1 MTSVLKLI
9 LIFFL
14 FCNSSFA
21 RIIEEI
27 IEVPVSVSNSNFT
40 NNPKFEQKITVT
52 IWRDEAI
59 KKAPYL
65 LFSHGRA
72 GTDQERGKFGR
83 SSEKKNSEYFVS
95 KGFAVIL
102 PTRIGYG
109 VSGGPDA
116 DYSGACGNKNY
127 LEARKV
133 AIDQSKQVLNH
144 VFDFSY
150 IDRTKGIVVGQSV
163 GGFTTIGL
171 SAENI
176 PGLKGAINF
185 AGGDGGDPIK
195 SAEKP
200 CGDYLIKDTF
210 AKYGASNKVLTL
222 WLYSVNDKFWGEQLP
237 KDWFAAFQKA
247 GGKGQF
253 ISLPAYKEDGH
264 SIFRG
269 DLNAW
274 KNDFEKFIKEIGF

>member
-1 MTSVLKLI
+1 VFLKLI
-9 LIFFL
+9 LILFL

-52 IWRDEAI
+52 IWRDDAI

-72 GTDQERGKFGR
+72 STDQERGKFGR
-83 SSEKKNSEYFVS
+83 SSEKRNSEYFVS
-95 KGFAVIL
+95 KGFTVIL

-176 PGLKGAINF
+176 SGLKGAINF

-210 AKYGASNKVLTL
+210 AKYGASNKVPTL

>member
-1 MTSVLKLI
+1 MFLKLI
-9 LIFFL
+9 LILFL

-52 IWRDEAI
+52 IWRDDAI

-83 SSEKKNSEYFVS
+83 SSEKRNSEYFVS

-127 LEARKV
+127 LEARKA

-176 PGLKGAINF
+176 SGLKGAINF

-195 SAEKP
+195 SPERP
-200 CGDYLIKDTF
+200 CGDYVIKDTF
-210 AKYGASNKVLTL
+210 AKYGASNKIPTL

>member
-1 MTSVLKLI
+1 MILRLI

-40 NNPKFEQKITVT
+40 NSPKFEQKITVT
-52 IWRDEAI
+52 IWRDDAI

-72 GTDQERGKFGR
+72 GTDQERAKFGR
-83 SSEKKNSEYFVS
+83 SSEKRNSEYFVS

-127 LEARKV
+127 LEAIKV
-133 AIDQSKQVLNH
+133 AVDQSKQVLNH
-144 VFDFSY
+144 VLDFSY
-150 IDRTKGIVVGQSV
+150 IDKSKGIVVGQSV

-171 SAENI
+171 SVENI

-185 AGGDGGDPIK
+185 AGGNGGDPIK
-195 SAEKP
+195 SPERP
-200 CGDYLIKDTF
+200 CGDYVIKDTF
-210 AKYGASNKVLTL
+210 AKYGASNKVPTL
-222 WLYSVNDKFWGEQLP
+222 WLYSVNDKYWGEQLP

-269 DLNAW
+269 NPNAW

>member
-1 MTSVLKLI
+1 MTSILKLI
-9 LIFFL
+9 LILFL

-52 IWRDEAI
+52 IWRDDAI

-83 SSEKKNSEYFVS
+83 SSEKRNSEYFVS
-95 KGFAVIL
+95 KGFTVIL

-176 PGLKGAINF
+176 SGLKGAINF

-210 AKYGASNKVLTL
+210 AKYGASNKVPTL
-222 WLYSVNDKFWGEQLP
+222 WLYSLNDKFWGEQLP

>member
-1 MTSVLKLI
+1 VFLKLI
-9 LIFFL
+9 LILFL

-52 IWRDEAI
+52 IWRDDAI

-83 SSEKKNSEYFVS
+83 SSEKRNSEYFVS
-95 KGFAVIL
+95 KGFTVIL

-116 DYSGACGNKNY
+116 DYSGTCGNKNY
-127 LEARKV
+127 LEARKA

-150 IDRTKGIVVGQSV
+150 IDKTKGIVVGQSV

-176 PGLKGAINF
+176 PGLKGAVNF

-210 AKYGASNKVLTL
+210 AKYGASNKVPTL

>member
-1 MTSVLKLI
+1 VFLKLI
-9 LIFFL
+9 LILFL

-27 IEVPVSVSNSNFT
+27 IEVPVSVSNSNFS

-52 IWRDEAI
+52 IWRDDSV
-59 KKAPYL
+59 KKSPYL

-83 SSEKKNSEYFVS
+83 SSEKRNSEYFVS
-95 KGFAVIL
+95 KGFTVIL

-176 PGLKGAINF
+176 SGLKGAINF

-210 AKYGASNKVLTL
+210 AKYGASNKVPTL

>member
-1 MTSVLKLI
+1 MFLKLI
-9 LIFFL
+9 LILFL

-52 IWRDEAI
+52 IWRDDAI

-83 SSEKKNSEYFVS
+83 SSEKRNSEYFVS
-95 KGFAVIL
+95 KGFTVIL

-127 LEARKV
+127 LEARK
-133 AIDQSKQVLNH
+133 AGIDQSKQVLNH

-176 PGLKGAINF
+176 SGLKGAINF

-210 AKYGASNKVLTL
+210 AKYGASNKVPTL

>member
-1 MTSVLKLI
+1 VFLKLI
-9 LIFFL
+9 LILFL

-52 IWRDEAI
+52 IWRDDAI

-83 SSEKKNSEYFVS
+83 SSEKRNSEYFVS
-95 KGFAVIL
+95 KGFTVIL

-127 LEARKV
+127 LEARKA

-176 PGLKGAINF
+176 SGLKGAINF

-210 AKYGASNKVLTL
+210 AKYGASNKVPTL

-247 GGKGQF
+247 GGTGQF

>member
-1 MTSVLKLI
+1 MFLKLI
-9 LIFFL
+9 LILFL

-52 IWRDEAI
+52 IWRDDAI

-83 SSEKKNSEYFVS
+83 SSEKRNSEYFVS
-95 KGFAVIL
+95 KGFTVIL

-133 AIDQSKQVLNH
+133 TIDQSKQVLNH

-176 PGLKGAINF
+176 SGLKGAINF

-210 AKYGASNKVLTL
+210 AKYGASNKVPTL

>member
-1 MTSVLKLI
+1 VFLKLI
-9 LIFFL
+9 LILFL

-52 IWRDEAI
+52 IWRDDAI
-59 KKAPYL
+59 KKTPYL

-83 SSEKKNSEYFVS
+83 SSEKRNSEYFVS
-95 KGFAVIL
+95 KGFTVIL

-150 IDRTKGIVVGQSV
+150 IDKTKGIVVGQSV

-176 PGLKGAINF
+176 SGLKGAINF

-210 AKYGASNKVLTL
+210 AKYGASNKVPTL

>member
-1 MTSVLKLI
+1 VFLKLI
-9 LIFFL
+9 LILFL
-14 FCNSSFA
+14 YCNSSFA
-21 RIIEEI
+21 KIIEEI
-27 IEVPVSVSNSNFT
+27 IEVPVSVSNSNFI

-52 IWRDEAI
+52 IWRDDSV
-59 KKAPYL
+59 KKSPYL

-83 SSEKKNSEYFVS
+83 SSEKRNSEYFVS
-95 KGFAVIL
+95 KGFTVIL

-176 PGLKGAINF
+176 SGLKGAINF

-210 AKYGASNKVLTL
+210 AKYGASNKVPTL

-253 ISLPAYKEDGH
+253 ISLPAYKDDGH

-274 KNDFEKFIKEIGF
+274 KSDFEKFIKEIGF

>member
-1 MTSVLKLI
+1 MFLKLI
-9 LIFFL
+9 LILFL

-52 IWRDEAI
+52 IWRDDAI

-83 SSEKKNSEYFVS
+83 SSEKRNSEYFVS
-95 KGFAVIL
+95 KGFTVIL

-210 AKYGASNKVLTL
+210 AKYGASNKVPTL

-253 ISLPAYKEDGH
+253 VSLPAYKEDGH

>member
-1 MTSVLKLI
+1 MILRLI

-14 FCNSSFA
+14 LCNSSFA

-27 IEVPVSVSNSNFT
+27 IEVPVSASNSNFT
-40 NNPKFEQKITVT
+40 NSPKFEQKITVT
-52 IWRDEAI
+52 IWRDDAI

-72 GTDQERGKFGR
+72 GTDQERAKFGR
-83 SSEKKNSEYFVS
+83 SSEKRNSEYFVS

-127 LEARKV
+127 LEAIKV
-133 AIDQSKQVLNH
+133 AVDQSKQVLNH
-144 VFDFSY
+144 VLDFSY
-150 IDRTKGIVVGQSV
+150 IDKSKGIVVGQSV

-185 AGGDGGDPIK
+185 AGGNGGDPIK
-195 SAEKP
+195 SPERP
-200 CGDYLIKDTF
+200 CGDYVIKDTF
-210 AKYGASNKVLTL
+210 AKYGASNKVPTL
-222 WLYSVNDKFWGEQLP
+222 WLYSVNDKYWGEQLP

-253 ISLPAYKEDGH
+253 ISLPAFKEDGH

>member
-1 MTSVLKLI
+1 MFLKLI
-9 LIFFL
+9 LILFL

-52 IWRDEAI
+52 IWRDDAI

-83 SSEKKNSEYFVS
+83 SSEKRNSEYFVS
-95 KGFAVIL
+95 KGFTVIL

-176 PGLKGAINF
+176 SGLKGAINF

-210 AKYGASNKVLTL
+210 AKYGTSNKVPTL

>member
-1 MTSVLKLI
+1 MFLKLI
-9 LIFFL
+9 LILFL

-52 IWRDEAI
+52 IWRDDAI

-83 SSEKKNSEYFVS
+83 SSEKRNSEYFVS
-95 KGFAVIL
+95 KGFTVIL

-127 LEARKV
+127 LEARK
-133 AIDQSKQVLNH
+133 AGIDQSKQVLNH

-176 PGLKGAINF
+176 SGLKGAINF

-210 AKYGASNKVLTL
+210 AKYGASNKVPTL

-269 DLNAW
+269 DLSAW

>member
-1 MTSVLKLI
+1 MILKLI
-9 LIFFL
+9 LILFL

-52 IWRDEAI
+52 IWRDDVI

-65 LFSHGRA
+65 LFSHGR
-72 GTDQERGKFGR
+72 GTDQERASFGR

-95 KGFAVIL
+95 KGFTVIL

-127 LEARKV
+127 LEGRKV

-150 IDRTKGIVVGQSV
+150 IDKSKGIVVGQSV

-200 CGDYLIKDTF
+200 CGEYLIKDTF
-210 AKYGASNKVLTL
+210 AKYGASNKIPTL

-253 ISLPAYKEDGH
+253 VSLPAYKENGH

>member
-1 MTSVLKLI
+1 MFLKLI
-9 LIFFL
+9 LILFL

-40 NNPKFEQKITVT
+40 NSPKFEQKITVT
-52 IWRDEAI
+52 IWRDDAI

-83 SSEKKNSEYFVS
+83 SSEKRNSEYFVS
-95 KGFAVIL
+95 KGFTVIL

-144 VFDFSY
+144 VFDFTY

-176 PGLKGAINF
+176 SGLKGAINF

-210 AKYGASNKVLTL
+210 AKYGASNKVPTL

-237 KDWFAAFQKA
+237 KDWFEAFQKA

-274 KNDFEKFIKEIGF
+274 KNDFEKFIKEIVF

>member
-1 MTSVLKLI
+1 MFLKLI
-9 LIFFL
+9 LILFL

-52 IWRDEAI
+52 IWRDDAV

-83 SSEKKNSEYFVS
+83 SSEKRNSEYFVS
-95 KGFAVIL
+95 KGFTVIL

-127 LEARKV
+127 LEARKA

-176 PGLKGAINF
+176 SGLKGAINF

-210 AKYGASNKVLTL
+210 TKYGALNKVPTL

-253 ISLPAYKEDGH
+253 IILPAYKEDGH

-274 KNDFEKFIKEIGF
+274 KNDFEKFIKQIGF

>member
-1 MTSVLKLI
+1 MFLKLI
-9 LIFFL
+9 LILFL

-52 IWRDEAI
+52 IWRDDAI

-83 SSEKKNSEYFVS
+83 SSEKRNSEYFVS
-95 KGFAVIL
+95 KGFTVIL

-109 VSGGPDA
+109 VSGGSDA

-210 AKYGASNKVLTL
+210 AKYGASNKVPTL

>member
-1 MTSVLKLI
+1 MFLKLI
-9 LIFFL
+9 LILFL

-52 IWRDEAI
+52 IWRDDAI

-83 SSEKKNSEYFVS
+83 SSEKRNSEYFVS
-95 KGFAVIL
+95 KGFTVIL

-150 IDRTKGIVVGQSV
+150 IDKTKGIVVGQSV
-163 GGFTTIGL
+163 GGFATIGL

-176 PGLKGAINF
+176 SGLKGAINF

-210 AKYGASNKVLTL
+210 AKYGASNKVPTL

>member
-1 MTSVLKLI
+1 MILKFV

-27 IEVPVSVSNSNFT
+27 IKVPVSVTNST
-40 NNPKFEQKITVT
+40 YANNPKFEQEITVT
-52 IWRDEAI
+52 IWRDDAI

-65 LFSHGRA
+65 LFNHGRA
-72 GTDQERGKFGR
+72 GTDQERANFGR
-83 SSEKKNSEYFVS
+83 SSYKNISEYYIS
-95 KGFAVIL
+95 KGFVVIL

-116 DYSGACGNKNY
+116 ESPGGFCQNHNY
-127 LEARKV
+127 TEMIKV
-133 AIDQSKQVLNH
+133 AVDQSKQVLNH

-150 IDRTKGIVVGQSV
+150 IDRSKGIVVGASV
-163 GGFTTIGL
+163 GGFTSMGL

-185 AGGDGGDPIK
+185 SGGSGGDPVK
-195 SAEKP
+195 KP
-200 CGDYLIKDTF
+200 GNPCNEFAVKETF
-210 AKYGASNKVLTL
+210 AKYGAGNKAPTL

-237 KDWFAAFQKA
+237 KDWFEAFQKA

-253 ISLPAYKEDGH
+253 ISLPAFKDDGH
-264 SIFRG
+264 LIYVGNR
-269 DLNAW
+269 NAW

>member
-1 MTSVLKLI
+1 MILKLI
-9 LIFFL
+9 LILFL

-27 IEVPVSVSNSNFT
+27 IKVPVSATNSIYA
-40 NNPKFEQKITVT
+40 NNPKFEQEITVT
-52 IWRDEAI
+52 IWRDDSI

-72 GTDQERGKFGR
+72 GTDQERASFGR
-83 SSEKKNSEYFVS
+83 SSYKNISEYYIS
-95 KGFAVIL
+95 KGFVVIL

-116 DYSGACGNKNY
+116 ESPGRSCQNHNY
-127 LEARKV
+127 TEMIKV
-133 AIDQSKQVLNH
+133 AVDQSKQVLNH

-150 IDRTKGIVVGQSV
+150 IDRSKGIVVGVSV
-163 GGFTTIGL
+163 GGFTSMGL

-185 AGGDGGDPIK
+185 SGGSGGDPVK
-195 SAEKP
+195 KP
-200 CGDYLIKDTF
+200 GNPCNEFAVKETF
-210 AKYGASNKVLTL
+210 AKYGAGNKVPTL
-222 WLYSVNDKFWGEQLP
+222 WLYSVNDQFWGEQFP

-253 ISLPAYKEDGH
+253 ISLPAFKDDGH
-264 SIFRG
+264 LIYVGNR
-269 DLNAW
+269 NAW

>member
-1 MTSVLKLI
+1 MFLKLI
-9 LIFFL
+9 LILFL

-27 IEVPVSVSNSNFT
+27 IEVPVSVSNSNFS

-52 IWRDEAI
+52 IWREDSV
-59 KKAPYL
+59 KKSPYL

-83 SSEKKNSEYFVS
+83 SSEKRNSEYFVS
-95 KGFAVIL
+95 KGFTVIL

-176 PGLKGAINF
+176 SGLKGAINF

-200 CGDYLIKDTF
+200 CGEYLIKDTF
-210 AKYGASNKVLTL
+210 AKYGASNKIPTL

>member
-1 MTSVLKLI
+1 MFLKLI
-9 LIFFL
+9 LILFL

-21 RIIEEI
+21 KIIEEI

-52 IWRDEAI
+52 IWRDDVI

-83 SSEKKNSEYFVS
+83 SSEKRNSEYFVS
-95 KGFAVIL
+95 KGFTVIL

-144 VFDFSY
+144 IFDFSY

-176 PGLKGAINF
+176 SGLKGAINF

-210 AKYGASNKVLTL
+210 AKYGASNKVPTL

-237 KDWFAAFQKA
+237 KDWFAAFQKT

>member
-1 MTSVLKLI
+1 MILRLI
-9 LIFFL
+9 LIFSL
-14 FCNSSFA
+14 FCNISFA

-40 NNPKFEQKITVT
+40 NNPKFEQKIIVT
-52 IWRDEAI
+52 IWRDDSV
-59 KKAPYL
+59 KKSPYL

-72 GTDQERGKFGR
+72 GMDQERGKFGR
-83 SSEKKNSEYFVS
+83 SSEKRNSEYFVS

-210 AKYGASNKVLTL
+210 AKYGASNKVPTL

-237 KDWFAAFQKA
+237 KDWFAAFQKT

>member
-1 MTSVLKLI
+1 MILRLI
-9 LIFFL
+9 LIFSL
-14 FCNSSFA
+14 FCNISFA

-52 IWRDEAI
+52 IWRDDAV

-83 SSEKKNSEYFVS
+83 SSEKRNSEYFVS
-95 KGFAVIL
+95 KGFTVIL

-176 PGLKGAINF
+176 SGLKGAINF

-210 AKYGASNKVLTL
+210 AKYGASNKVPTL

-253 ISLPAYKEDGH
+253 ISLPPYKDDGH

>member
-1 MTSVLKLI
+1 
-9 LIFFL
+9 
-14 FCNSSFA
+14 
-21 RIIEEI
+21 
-27 IEVPVSVSNSNFT
+27 
-40 NNPKFEQKITVT
+40 
-52 IWRDEAI
+52 
-59 KKAPYL
+59 
-65 LFSHGRA
+65 
-72 GTDQERGKFGR
+72 
-83 SSEKKNSEYFVS
+83 
-95 KGFAVIL
+95 
-102 PTRIGYG
+102 
-109 VSGGPDA
+109 
-116 DYSGACGNKNY
+116 
-127 LEARKV
+127 
-133 AIDQSKQVLNH
+133 
-144 VFDFSY
+144 
-150 IDRTKGIVVGQSV
+150 V

-176 PGLKGAINF
+176 SGLKGAINF

-210 AKYGASNKVLTL
+210 AKYGASNKVPTL

-237 KDWFAAFQKA
+237 KDWFLAFQKA

-269 DLNAW
+269 DLNVW

>member
-1 MTSVLKLI
+1 MFLKLTLI
-9 LIFFL
+9 LFL

-27 IEVPVSVSNSNFT
+27 IEVPVSVSNSNFS

-52 IWRDEAI
+52 IWRDDAI

-83 SSEKKNSEYFVS
+83 SSEKRNSEYFVS
-95 KGFAVIL
+95 KGFTVIL

-176 PGLKGAINF
+176 SGLKGAINF

-210 AKYGASNKVLTL
+210 AKYGASNKVPTL

-269 DLNAW
+269 DLNVW

>member
-1 MTSVLKLI
+1 MFLKLI
-9 LIFFL
+9 LILFL

-52 IWRDEAI
+52 IWRDDSV

-83 SSEKKNSEYFVS
+83 SSEKRNSEYFVS
-95 KGFAVIL
+95 KGFTVIL

-176 PGLKGAINF
+176 SGLKGAINF

-200 CGDYLIKDTF
+200 CGDYLIKDSF
-210 AKYGASNKVLTL
+210 AKYGASNKVPTL

>member
-1 MTSVLKLI
+1 MFLKLI
-9 LIFFL
+9 LILFL

-52 IWRDEAI
+52 IWRDDAI

-72 GTDQERGKFGR
+72 GTDKERADFGR
-83 SSEKKNSEYFVS
+83 ASYKGNSEYYVS
-95 KGFAVIL
+95 KGFVVIL

-109 VSGGPDA
+109 ISGGSDA
-116 DYSGACGNKNY
+116 EYSGTCNNKNY
-127 LEARKV
+127 PEHIKV
-133 AIDQSKQVLNH
+133 AVDQSKQVLNQ
-144 VFDFSY
+144 VLEFAYVDK
-150 IDRTKGIVVGQSV
+150 TKGIVVGQSV

-171 SAENI
+171 STENI
-176 PGLKGAINF
+176 SGLKGAINF
-185 AGGDGGDPIK
+185 AGGSGGDPVK
-195 SAEKP
+195 QPEKP
-200 CGDYLIKDTF
+200 CSENAIKETF
-210 AKYGASNKVLTL
+210 AKYGAGNKVPTL
-222 WLYSVNDKFWGEQLP
+222 WLYSVNDKYWGEQLP

-253 ISLPAYKEDGH
+253 ISLPAFKNDGH
-264 SIFRG
+264 SIWSGNR
-269 DLNAW
+269 NAW

>member
-1 MTSVLKLI
+1 MFLKLI
-9 LIFFL
+9 LILFL

-52 IWRDEAI
+52 IWRDDSI

-83 SSEKKNSEYFVS
+83 SSEKRNSEYFVS
-95 KGFAVIL
+95 KGFTVIL

-176 PGLKGAINF
+176 SGLKGAINF

-210 AKYGASNKVLTL
+210 AKYGASNKVPTL

-274 KNDFEKFIKEIGF
+274 KNDFEKFIKEVGF

>member
-1 MTSVLKLI
+1 MILKLI
-9 LIFFL
+9 LILFL

-21 RIIEEI
+21 KIIEEI

-52 IWRDEAI
+52 IWRDDAI

-83 SSEKKNSEYFVS
+83 SSEKRNSEYFVS
-95 KGFAVIL
+95 KGFTVIL

-176 PGLKGAINF
+176 SGLKGAINF

-210 AKYGASNKVLTL
+210 AKYGASNKVPTL

>member
-1 MTSVLKLI
+1 MILRLI

-14 FCNSSFA
+14 LCNSSFA
-21 RIIEEI
+21 KIIEEI

-52 IWRDEAI
+52 IWRDDSI

-83 SSEKKNSEYFVS
+83 SSEKRNSEYFVS
-95 KGFAVIL
+95 KGFTVIL

-144 VFDFSY
+144 IFDFSY

-210 AKYGASNKVLTL
+210 AKYGASNKVPTL

>member
-1 MTSVLKLI
+1 VFLKLI
-9 LIFFL
+9 LILFL

-52 IWRDEAI
+52 IWRDDAI

-83 SSEKKNSEYFVS
+83 SSEKRNSEYFVS
-95 KGFAVIL
+95 KGFTVIL

-144 VFDFSY
+144 VFDFNY
-150 IDRTKGIVVGQSV
+150 IDRTRGIVVGQSV

-176 PGLKGAINF
+176 SGLKGAINF

-200 CGDYLIKDTF
+200 CDDYLIKDTF
-210 AKYGASNKVLTL
+210 AKYGASNKVPTL

-237 KDWFAAFQKA
+237 KDWFAAFQKV

-274 KNDFEKFIKEIGF
+274 KNDFEKFIKEVGF

>member
-1 MTSVLKLI
+1 MILRLI

-52 IWRDEAI
+52 IWRNDSV
-59 KKAPYL
+59 KKSPYL

-83 SSEKKNSEYFVS
+83 SSEKRNSEYFVS

-144 VFDFSY
+144 VFDFNY
-150 IDRTKGIVVGQSV
+150 IDRTKGIVIGQSV

-176 PGLKGAINF
+176 LGLKGAINF

-200 CGDYLIKDTF
+200 CGEYLIKDTF
-210 AKYGASNKVLTL
+210 AKYGASNKVPTL

>member
-1 MTSVLKLI
+1 MFLKLI
-9 LIFFL
+9 LILFL

-52 IWRDEAI
+52 IWRDDAI

-83 SSEKKNSEYFVS
+83 SSEKRNSEYFVS
-95 KGFAVIL
+95 KGFTVIL

-127 LEARKV
+127 LEARK
-133 AIDQSKQVLNH
+133 AGIDQSKQVLNH

-176 PGLKGAINF
+176 SGLKGAINF

-210 AKYGASNKVLTL
+210 AKYGASNKVPTL

-253 ISLPAYKEDGH
+253 ISLPVYKEDGH